1 MSDIDEFG
9 NIGDL
14 LIDQPAVE
22 QTRRRHMNEL
32 IESYKKAN
40 VLLGYFSCLD
50 DYVAEFSQLNRKV
63 FKCRHDIVS
72 RYKDILAADMSDE
85 FKQLLI
91 PSTKTEW
98 YAQGI
103 CKYQKV
109 KNYTLYHY
117 RRKLY
122 VLLEDEAL
130 DLVELKKIVETV
142 IALDKYYNI
151 YDDIIT
157 FFMQTSNRFKQA
169 MARHFSEFI
178 YL

>member
-1 MSDIDEFG
+1 MDIFS
-9 NIGDL
+9 NIGDT
-14 LIDQPAVE
+14 LIDRPAVE
-22 QTRRRHMNEL
+22 QTRKRQMAEL

-40 VLLGYFSCLD
+40 TLLGYFSCLE
-50 DYVAEFSQLNRKV
+50 DYATEFNQLNRKV

-72 RYKDILAADMSDE
+72 RYKDILACNMSEE

-103 CKYQKV
+103 RKYKKV

-122 VLLEDEAL
+122 VVLEDETL
-130 DLVELKKIVETV
+130 DLIELKKIVETIV
-142 IALDKYYNI
+142 ALDKYYNI

-157 FFMQTSNRFKQA
+157 FFMQTSNRFKQT
-169 MARHFSEFI
+169 MTKHFSEFI